1 MNTRRERYPS
11 SIHFSFLLMVDTSS
25 AMVFMTL
32 DASSRLSAFTI
43 CFATSSIL
51 PALDFFRLLFSMT
64 LFPSRCVGRGVPVE
78 GEAHH
83 VEHPSECAYFPIIE
97 ELRDGLLQPVRIDL
111 LLNRLGSRDP
121 APQVHKAGG
130 EHHHPCDENQH
141 HPRSEV
147 SEDELNVK
155 YVPHRIHSVKI
166 SN

>member
-43 CFATSSIL
+43 CFAT
-51 PALDFFRLLFSMT
+51 ALSLDEEHAQGDEH
-64 LFPSRCVGRGVPVE
+64 RCVGRGVPVE